1 MVSMN
6 VIAVIVTHDPE
17 LDRFRL
23 VLDRVSGQ
31 VGRVII
37 VDNDSRGKGVL
48 RDLCGGFGNCDFV
61 EVCFNSGVAHALRVG
76 VNYASKYKPGWLLFL
91 DDDTVPMGNAVGKV
105 LGLINNLPRFVLD
118 RVGAVLLSSADGDCG
133 IGEVRYGVFSGTL
146 VRADVAVRV
155 CCRDDFFLDQADHDL
170 YSRIREL
177 GYLTLGINCRLVD
190 HRLGTMRWSKIL
202 HRPIN
207 YEPPWR
213 YYYIVRNSTRLLIEG
228 RIDPAFY
235 IRQLIN
241 WGVRILLADGP
252 WRLIKPLG
260 LGIIHAMLNE
270 LGYVESRVFT

>member
-1 MVSMN
+1 
-6 VIAVIVTHDPE
+6 
-17 LDRFRL
+17 
-23 VLDRVSGQ
+23 
-31 VGRVII
+31 
-37 VDNDSRGKGVL
+37 
-48 RDLCGGFGNCDFV
+48 
-61 EVCFNSGVAHALRVG
+61 LRVG
-76 VNYASKYKPGWLLFL
+76 VNYATDWLLFL
-91 DDDTVPMGNAVGKV
+91 DDDTVPMDNAVGRV
-105 LGLINNLPRFVLD
+105 LGLINNLPGFVLD
-118 RVGAVLLSSADGDCG
+118 RVGAVLMGSVDGDCG

-146 VRADVAVRV
+146 VRADVAVGV
-155 CCRDDFFLDQADHDL
+155 CCRDDFFLDQADHDM

-190 HRLGTMRWSKIL
+190 HRLGTKCWSKIL
-202 HRPIN
+202 HKLIG

-228 RIDPAFY
+228 RMDPVFY
-235 IRQLIN
+235 IRQLID